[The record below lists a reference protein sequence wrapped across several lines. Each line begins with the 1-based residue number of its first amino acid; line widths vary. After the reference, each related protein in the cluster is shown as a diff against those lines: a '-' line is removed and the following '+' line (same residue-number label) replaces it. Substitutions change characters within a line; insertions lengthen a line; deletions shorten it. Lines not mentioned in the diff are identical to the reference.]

1 MWTVEFLPAA
11 AEEEAALSI
20 DMQARLARI
29 LAVIRENG
37 LLHLPRDWVKQL
49 DGKLWELRVIGRDGI
64 VRAIYVT
71 VTGQRLV
78 IVHVFVKKTQKTP
91 RRVLDLA
98 HQRAK
103 EVA

>member
-1 MWTVEFLPAA
+1 MGNVLESF
-11 AEEEAALSI
+11 AALPV
-20 DMQARLARI
+20 DMQARLARM

-49 DGKLWELRVIGRDGI
+49 DGKLWELRVTGRDGI
-64 VRAIYVT
+64 ARAVYVT
-71 VTGQRLV
+71 ATGQRMV

-98 HQRAK
+98 CHRAK
-103 EVA
+103 EIV